1 MAKKRKIGLA
11 VSGGADST
19 ALLLLMASLQHTEG
33 FSAVVLHVDHSL
45 RPDSADDA
53 RFVKKLAHQYHL
65 PFYGTRVQIQ
75 RRPRESIEMA
85 ARRERLNFFAQ
96 MMLELKLDAIA
107 TGHHADDV
115 AETFLMRLARG
126 SGPEGLAGIK
136 PISRLRVETPAG
148 RLPIVFIRPLL
159 NVRDT
164 DLRAYLQRNGQT
176 WREDSTNADTSI
188 LRNKVRHVVLPWL
201 KANFDPHLTEHLCK
215 SAAILRGDLTLAEP
229 EVPATAS
236 NVQETDESKPS
247 VDTPPKAFTLE
258 IAPSIGFT
266 REPQALGKLPAV
278 ACLSR
283 TALAGRTLAL
293 RTWQAGDRIAPIGM
307 NGKSR
312 KLQDVFVTAKTPPA
326 WRHVL
331 PVIVDAAT
339 DEVLW
344 VPGYRVA
351 ASAAVES
358 PTSPSWRLTL
368 N

>member
-19 ALLLLMASLQHTEG
+19 ALLLLMASLRCAEN
-33 FSAVVLHVDHSL
+33 FSAVVLHVDHGL
-45 RPDSADDA
+45 RPDSAEDA
-53 RFVKKLAHQYHL
+53 RFVKKLACRHHL
-65 PFYGTRVQIQ
+65 PFYCTRVQIQ
-75 RRPRESIEMA
+75 RRPRESLEMA
-85 ARRERLNFFAQ
+85 ARRERLAFFAK
-96 MMLELKLDAIA
+96 MMKELKLDAIA

-115 AETFLMRLARG
+115 AETLLMRLARG
-126 SGPEGLAGIK
+126 AGPVGLAGIK
-136 PISRLRVETPAG
+136 PISRLTVETPAG

-164 DLRAYLQRNGQT
+164 DLRSYLQRNGQT
-176 WREDSTNADTSI
+176 WREDSTNTDTSI

-201 KANFDPHLTEHLCK
+201 KANFDPHFTEHLCK
-215 SAAILRGDLTLAEP
+215 SAAILRGDLTLAESD
-229 EVPATAS
+229 VPATAS
-236 NVQETDESKPS
+236 DVLTTDEAKAAM
-247 VDTPPKAFTLE
+247 DTPPKAFTLE
-258 IAPSIGFT
+258 IAPGIGFT

-293 RTWQAGDRIAPIGM
+293 RTWQAGDRIAPLGM

-312 KLQDVFVTAKTPPA
+312 KLQDVFVTAKTPPT

-331 PVIVDAAT
+331 PVLVDAAT

-358 PTSPSWRLTL
+358 PTSPCWRLTL